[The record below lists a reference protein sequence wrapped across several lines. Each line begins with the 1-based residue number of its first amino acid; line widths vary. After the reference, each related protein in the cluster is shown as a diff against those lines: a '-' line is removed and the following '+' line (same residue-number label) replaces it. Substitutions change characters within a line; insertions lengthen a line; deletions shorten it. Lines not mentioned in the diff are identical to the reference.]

1 MRALLPGAGDHLVA
15 APGEERDRN
24 GTDAARGARHEDG
37 TLAGGEAVLFES
49 EHAQGGREPR
59 GAEDHRLPGAE
70 RVRQG
75 HQPLGRQARGGGEA
89 AVVRHADAVAVGEHP
104 VTGAKCSEVLFVT
117 VPARSTPGTSCSKRA
132 TLPLGSTARAS
143 LKLTLE

>member
-1 MRALLPGAGDHLVA
+1 MTAASVGPPTQSTAPCQRCSSSAWCWPPVPAPDDAGRPELVQPAMRALLPGAGDHLVA

-59 GAEDHRLPGAE
+59 GARII
-70 RVRQG
+70 
-75 HQPLGRQARGGGEA
+75 
-89 AVVRHADAVAVGEHP
+89 
-104 VTGAKCSEVLFVT
+104 
-117 VPARSTPGTSCSKRA
+117 
-132 TLPLGSTARAS
+132 AS
-143 LKLTLE
+143 RC